1 MRARYFRVECSHGYN
16 SIGPCLAKPTPTEV
30 HCNDRYRVELVDD
43 TTDLQ
48 QLQHN
53 PSILFS
59 FSAWWLWQ
67 LIAQK
72 STTFMME
79 NRTDRSPSYAT
90 PLVGTN
96 TTSPIF
102 SSLHYKHLKRRVV
115 HHFPRERNL
124 TLICFVSGVVFFFF
138 SSIYI
143 GSTYLQEHL
152 QDEKFRCSS

>member
-1 MRARYFRVECSHGYN
+1 MNTDDELHDEHNNCCPRTFGENAYF
-16 SIGPCLAKPTPTEV
+16 
-30 HCNDRYRVELVDD
+30 D
-43 TTDLQ
+43 TGLPAMQ
-48 QLQHN
+48 QLRLLLLFLSS
-53 PSILFS
+53 PSRPSSHVSSI
-59 FSAWWLWQ
+59 
-67 LIAQK
+67 
-72 STTFMME
+72 ME
-79 NRTDRSPSYAT
+79 NRSDRSPSYAT
-90 PLVGTN
+90 PLVATN

-152 QDEKFRCSS
+152 QDEKYR